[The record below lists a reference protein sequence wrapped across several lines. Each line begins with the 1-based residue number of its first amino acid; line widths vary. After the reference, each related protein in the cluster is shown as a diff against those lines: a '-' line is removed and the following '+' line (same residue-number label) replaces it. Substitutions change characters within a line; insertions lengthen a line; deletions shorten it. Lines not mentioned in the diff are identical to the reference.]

1 MFKGTKKIIKA
12 IDRVAAAL
20 EKQNDL
26 LQEQVNRQTDLAT
39 ICNNYTDVVNEFA
52 NEIDILTYAVAQLQ
66 KNYLAVDENDY

>member
-20 EKQNDL
+20 EKHNDL
-26 LQEQVNRQTDLAT
+26 LQEQTNRQTELIT
-39 ICNNYTDVVNEFA
+39 IYNNCMNMVSEFA
-52 NEIDILTYAVAQLQ
+52 DEIDTLTLAVALLQ

>member
-26 LQEQVNRQTDLAT
+26 VQEQINKQTELTTVYNTCMNAIYECAD
-39 ICNNYTDVVNEFA
+39 
-52 NEIDILTYAVAQLQ
+52 EIDTLAIAVAQLQ
-66 KNYLAVDENDY
+66 RNYLAVNENDY

>member
-20 EKQNDL
+20 EKHNDL
-26 LQEQVNRQTDLAT
+26 LQEQVNEQAELTK
-39 ICNNYTDVVNEFA
+39 IYNNCMDIINEFA
-52 NEIDILTYAVAQLQ
+52 DEIDILSYAVAQLQ

>member
-20 EKQNDL
+20 EKHNDL
-26 LQEQVNRQTDLAT
+26 LQEQISRQTTLTT
-39 ICNNYTDVVNEFA
+39 IYNNCVNTINEFA
-52 NEIDILTYAVAQLQ
+52 DEIDTLTLAVALLQ

>member
-20 EKQNDL
+20 EKHNDL
-26 LQEQVNRQTDLAT
+26 LQEQISRQTTLTT
-39 ICNNYTDVVNEFA
+39 IYNNCMDIISEFA
-52 NEIDILTYAVAQLQ
+52 DEIDILSYAVAQLQ

>member
-20 EKQNDL
+20 EKHNDL
-26 LQEQVNRQTDLAT
+26 LQEQISGQTTLTT
-39 ICNNYTDVVNEFA
+39 IYNNCINTVSEFA
-52 NEIDILTYAVAQLQ
+52 DEIDTLTLAVALLQ

>member
-20 EKQNDL
+20 EKHNDL
-26 LQEQVNRQTDLAT
+26 LQEQISRQTTLAT
-39 ICNNYTDVVNEFA
+39 IYNNCMNTVSEFA
-52 NEIDILTYAVAQLQ
+52 DEIDTLTLAVALLQ

>member
-20 EKQNDL
+20 EKHNDL
-26 LQEQVNRQTDLAT
+26 LQEQISGQTTLTT
-39 ICNNYTDVVNEFA
+39 IYNNCMNTINEFA
-52 NEIDILTYAVAQLQ
+52 DEIDILTYAVVQLQ

>member
-20 EKQNDL
+20 EKHNDL
-26 LQEQVNRQTDLAT
+26 LQEQISRQTTLTT
-39 ICNNYTDVVNEFA
+39 IYNNCMNMVDEFA
-52 NEIDILTYAVAQLQ
+52 DEIDILSYAVARFQ

>member
-1 MFKGTKKIIKA
+1 MFKSIKKIIKA

-39 ICNNYTDVVNEFA
+39 ICNHYTDVVNEFE
-52 NEIDILTYAVAQLQ
+52 NEIDILTYAVEQLQ
-66 KNYLAVDENDY
+66 KNYLAVNENDY

>member
-20 EKQNDL
+20 EKHNDL
-26 LQEQVNRQTDLAT
+26 LQEQVNEQAELTK
-39 ICNNYTDVVNEFA
+39 IYNNCIDIVNNFA
-52 NEIDILTYAVAQLQ
+52 DEIDILSYAVAQLQ

>member
-20 EKQNDL
+20 EKHNDL
-26 LQEQVNRQTDLAT
+26 LQEQTNRQTELIT
-39 ICNNYTDVVNEFA
+39 IYNNCMNMVSEFA
-52 NEIDILTYAVAQLQ
+52 DEIDALTLAVALLQ

>member
-20 EKQNDL
+20 EKHNDL
-26 LQEQVNRQTDLAT
+26 LQEQISRQTTLTT
-39 ICNNYTDVVNEFA
+39 IYNNCMNTVSEFA
-52 NEIDILTYAVAQLQ
+52 DEIDTLTLAVALLQ

>member
-26 LQEQVNRQTDLAT
+26 VQEQINKQTELT
-39 ICNNYTDVVNEFA
+39 KIYNNCADTVS
-52 NEIDILTYAVAQLQ
+52 
-66 KNYLAVDENDY
+66 

>member
-20 EKQNDL
+20 EKHNDL
-26 LQEQVNRQTDLAT
+26 LQEQISRQTELTT
-39 ICNNYTDVVNEFA
+39 IYNNCMDTVNEFA
-52 NEIDILTYAVAQLQ
+52 DEIDILTYAVAQLQ

>member
-20 EKQNDL
+20 EKHNDL
-26 LQEQVNRQTDLAT
+26 LQEQISRQTTLTT
-39 ICNNYTDVVNEFA
+39 IYNNCMNIISEFA
-52 NEIDILTYAVAQLQ
+52 DEIDILSYAVAQLQ

>member
-20 EKQNDL
+20 EKHNDL
-26 LQEQVNRQTDLAT
+26 LQEQISRQTTLTT
-39 ICNNYTDVVNEFA
+39 IYNNCINTVSEFA
-52 NEIDILTYAVAQLQ
+52 DEIDTLTLAVALLQ

>member
-20 EKQNDL
+20 EKHNDL
-26 LQEQVNRQTDLAT
+26 LQEQISKQTTLTT
-39 ICNNYTDVVNEFA
+39 IYNNCMNTVSEFA
-52 NEIDILTYAVAQLQ
+52 DEIDTLTLAVALLQ